1 MEGYHGSG
9 GGLGAWTQIP
19 HQLHQEVTGRAAGTL
34 PENAAGTLPENASE
48 VLRNCAEG
56 GVAGWYR

>member
-19 HQLHQEVTGRAAGTL
+19 HQLHQGVTGRAAR
-34 PENAAGTLPENASE
+34 TLPENASE